1 MENFYQGNLARVTVT
16 FRDLV
21 GDETDP
27 TSVTAKIETPGSVIT
42 TYTYLSTADI
52 VRQALGVYY
61 IDVDLDEGG
70 IWKYRFEGIGNLKAA
85 SQGSLK
91 CIAEVP

>member
-1 MENFYQGNLARVTVT
+1 MENFIQGNLVRVTVT
-16 FRDLV
+16 FQDLLGV
-21 GDETDP
+21 NTDP
-27 TSVTAKIETPGSVIT
+27 TSVTAKIENPSKVTT

-52 VRQALGVYY
+52 VRSATGVYY

-85 SQGSLK
+85 SQDSLK